1 VTITGTS
8 GSLTHSTTIAL
19 TVNSSSGTK
28 NFTMAV
34 SPSSLTIL
42 DGGSAS
48 LTLTITSQNGFNSPV
63 ELSVNEFP
71 SGVSGT
77 ATANPV
83 TPPANGSVNVTIT
96 FSASRRAPSG
106 TTTIELIGT
115 SGSLSHYANVTL
127 TVER

>member
-1 VTITGTS
+1 
-8 GSLTHSTTIAL
+8 
-19 TVNSSSGTK
+19 VNSSSGTK